1 MFPFRYAE
9 FVKEV
14 CCMCVCITYVL
25 VLKLL
30 KVVNKICGLIMTEF
44 IKQNLNACKYR
55 YVCIL
60 IYIHTYFKY
69 VSLCLSSILYSV
81 IR

>member
-1 MFPFRYAE
+1 MFPFKYAE

-14 CCMCVCITYVL
+14 CCMCVRITYVL

-44 IKQNLNACKYR
+44 TKQNLNRCKCM
-55 YVCIL
+55 YVYIL
-60 IYIHTYFKY
+60 IYIHTHFKY
-69 VSLCLSSILYSV
+69 VSLFLSSILYSV